1 MTSTDPGASVLTVN
15 TLTKRD
21 GPAIPEDA
29 DASAHSPILPYDGE
43 DSDSAQPTAL
53 LRTKGETIG
62 LAAPQTATVLPPN
75 SNAPTPVQDQ
85 DVVMGNPLAPG
96 AHSSLASPTRKQH
109 SFPVPEPLRRHTSNF
124 VQFNDIPTLPAFLE
138 NCNLSQY
145 LQSFIDAGAT
155 EDALPQM
162 LEFDDGDLKELTGSV
177 SMKPFHELLFKRGI
191 KDLRERSRMGSMHFE
206 SSQGS
211 FMHPNPPSRLELSAS
226 QLFSQH
232 PPAPP
237 PPSLSQP
244 SQVSQN
250 SQHSQSNSQ
259 SLSQRVRHYPP
270 LYRQPSSQPN
280 TSMLPPSQNASQ
292 SNNSGRSELP
302 TPADVLAGRYHQ
314 SGAGDRAAESDR
326 AAQRYNSVRYDAQ
339 PSLKRRKTESPPPQN
354 GATSPNLDDHTS
366 MSPVST
372 SSWSSMAQSASLEYS
387 HSQGTEPLTREAI
400 RQHAIIYG
408 NGKRKATRPLTDY
421 EAAMNTAAQ
430 DLAMENPALLSNKMT
445 LMEKAKAKLLSE
457 GFRYARGKSRSKLPE
472 AAASH
477 RKDDKMTKE
486 RIMARRGANA
496 SRTASA
502 RLQKIA
508 DLGEEL
514 HRKNAEREELLAK
527 LLRLERLPN
536 SGATDESTHQDIR
549 VTRERLAEVQ
559 EERLAVS
566 KELCSLKN
574 KERKHQWYEK
584 RKKPKVDETTD
595 NETGA
600 EGDVEELGAPSSSD
614 VQRVPQDDAESK
626 SQGHV
631 VAIIAQPSTPS
642 SQNIPLSQSAKSE
655 SGEAKQPG
663 TPSSSQ
669 TPLSQTPSSK
679 GDGGNAGRVK
689 DSKTTKPLQ
698 WRNQDA
704 SSAAFQPKTASQRKK
719 KPLSQQSQP
728 SSQQSGD
735 QQHSQSQQK
744 DIFRPFN
751 A

>member
-15 TLTKRD
+15 TLARRD
-21 GPAIPEDA
+21 GPAMPEDA
-29 DASAHSPILPYDGE
+29 DASAHSPILPSDE
-43 DSDSAQPTAL
+43 EPDSAQLAQ
-53 LRTKGETIG
+53 LRAKGEAAG
-62 LAAPQTATVLPPN
+62 LATAQTAMALPPN
-75 SNAPTPVQDQ
+75 SIGPTSTQDR
-85 DVVMGNPLAPG
+85 DVAMGNPVGQTLHG
-96 AHSSLASPTRKQH
+96 SLASPTRKQH
-109 SFPVPEPLRRHTSNF
+109 TFPVPEPLRRHTSNF

-162 LEFDDGDLKELTGSV
+162 LEFDDGDLKELTGTV
-177 SMKPFHELLFKRGI
+177 SMKPFHELIFKRGI

-244 SQVSQN
+244 SQVSQA

-259 SLSQRVRHYPP
+259 PTSQRARHYPP

-280 TSMLPPSQNASQ
+280 PSMLPPSQNAGQ
-292 SNNSGRSELP
+292 SNNAGYLELP
-302 TPADVLAGRYHQ
+302 TPADVLAGRYH
-314 SGAGDRAAESDR
+314 SPGTGDRVAESDR
-326 AAQRYNSVRYDAQ
+326 VSQRFSGVRYDAQ
-339 PSLKRRKTESPPPQN
+339 PSLKRRKTESPPPRN
-354 GATSPNLDDHTS
+354 GAASPPLEDHTS
-366 MSPVST
+366 MSPVSS
-372 SSWSSMAQSASLEYS
+372 SSWSSMAQSASLEYTQ
-387 HSQGTEPLTREAI
+387 SQGTEPLTREAI
-400 RQHAIIYG
+400 IRHAIIYG

-421 EAAMNTAAQ
+421 EAAMNQAAQ
-430 DLAMENPALLSNKMT
+430 DLAIENPSLLNNKMA

-477 RKDDKMTKE
+477 KKDDRMTKA
-486 RIMARRGANA
+486 RIMQRRGDNA
-496 SRTASA
+496 SKTASA
-502 RLQKIA
+502 RLRRIA

-527 LLRLERLPN
+527 LLRLERSLD
-536 SGATDESTHQDIR
+536 SEATEEGIQQDLRSTRMRLTEVEAERQA
-549 VTRERLAEVQ
+549 VT
-559 EERLAVS
+559 

-584 RKKPKVDETTD
+584 RKKQKVEDTTD

-614 VQRVPQDDAESK
+614 VQRVPEEQEPR

-631 VAIIAQPSTPS
+631 ATVAQS
-642 SQNIPLSQSAKSE
+642 SSAPQNSALSQSAKSE
-655 SGEAKQPG
+655 SGETRQPG

-669 TPLSQTPSSK
+669 TPLSQTPSNK
-679 GDGGNAGRVK
+679 GDGSSAGRAK
-689 DSKTTKPLQ
+689 DSKANKPLQ

-704 SSAAFQPKTASQRKK
+704 TSAAFQPKTGSQRKK

-728 SSQQSGD
+728 SSQQSGE
-735 QQHSQSQQK
+735 QQQSQSQQK
-744 DIFRPFN
+744 DVFRPYN